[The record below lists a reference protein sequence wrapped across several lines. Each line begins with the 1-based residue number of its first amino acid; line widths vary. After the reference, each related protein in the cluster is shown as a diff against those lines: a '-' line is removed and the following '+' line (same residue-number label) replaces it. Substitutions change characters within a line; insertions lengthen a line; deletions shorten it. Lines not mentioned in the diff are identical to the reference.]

1 MKKKT
6 IFFPGCAVLLLCIVF
21 SCQQDLNDV
30 LLEENVAALTSK
42 STDDGDIDGGTLP
55 EVVVTAS
62 YPLTFQFAPG
72 PNTSFTSDPQ
82 PWWHELP
89 PIDYSGPGGGSG
101 GNPPGDNKPSS
112 VKLAKNL
119 IKFFPEG
126 TKLTARQLE
135 KLNEA
140 YKKMLSHCAYKVMD
154 DYIAKNGLFRG
165 SIVLKE
171 SGGSIGLASLDP
183 KGNLNF
189 YGEENITATNLA
201 HEWIHIYQIAFDHS
215 RAPLDDEYKGMMEFE
230 LALLQDIIVYAED
243 PEQLFHRDQT
253 DIHQNSS
260 WLRTLD
266 VDSGEMMK
274 IEAYYKAWLIIL
286 FYNKKF
292 PDKMTEKDFTL
303 FLPYFENYSRTY
315 RDRGYEFNIEKYS
328 AESINTILGLI
339 SQSECFK
346 NK

>member
-1 MKKKT
+1 M
-6 IFFPGCAVLLLCIVF
+6 
-21 SCQQDLNDV
+21 

-42 STDDGDIDGGTLP
+42 STEDGDIDGGTLP

-62 YPLTFQFAPG
+62 YPVTFQFAPG
-72 PNTSFTSDPQ
+72 PNTDMLWDPQ
-82 PWWHELP
+82 PWWHDLP
-89 PIDYSGPGGGSG
+89 PIDYSGPGGGNG
-101 GNPPGDNKPSS
+101 GNPQGDNKPSS

-119 IKFFPEG
+119 IKFFPQG
-126 TKLTARQLE
+126 TKLTAQQLE

-140 YKKMLSHCAYKVMD
+140 YKKMLSHCAYKVID

-183 KGNLNF
+183 KGNINF

-215 RAPLDDEYKGMMEFE
+215 RAPLGDEYKGMMEFE
-230 LALLQDIIVYAED
+230 LALLQDIIVFAED
-243 PEQLFHRDQT
+243 PRQLFHRDQT
-253 DIHQNSS
+253 DIHQNCS
-260 WLRTLD
+260 WIRTLD
-266 VDSGEMMK
+266 VDYEEMDR
-274 IEAYYKAWLIIL
+274 IESLYRTWMIGL
-286 FYNKKF
+286 FYKKKF
-292 PDKMTEKDFTL
+292 PDKMTEGLFTY
-303 FLPYFENYSRTY
+303 FLPHFEKYSRGY
-315 RDRGYEFNIEKYS
+315 RNRDYEFNIEKYGV
-328 AESINTILGLI
+328 ESINNILELI